1 MSLKNNEKNNEKKNK
16 KTMANNEKIMK
27 KIMNLRYPLF
37 FIICHYSKK
46 NNEK

>member
-1 MSLKNNEKNNEKKNK
+1 MKKIMK
-16 KTMANNEKIMK
+16 QIMKQIMANNEKIMK

>member
-1 MSLKNNEKNNEKKNK
+1 MSLKNNEKNNDKIMTKI
-16 KTMANNEKIMK
+16 MANNEKIMK

>member
-1 MSLKNNEKNNEKKNK
+1 MSLKNNEKILKKIMK
-16 KTMANNEKIMK
+16 QIIANNEKIMK
-27 KIMNLRYPLF
+27 KTMNLRYPLF

>member
-1 MSLKNNEKNNEKKNK
+1 MKKIMK
-16 KTMANNEKIMK
+16 KIMKKVMANNEKIMK
-27 KIMNLRYPLF
+27 KIMNLRYPLL

>member
-1 MSLKNNEKNNEKKNK
+1 MSLKNNEKNNNK
-16 KTMANNEKIMK
+16 IMKQIMANNEKIIK

-37 FIICHYSKK
+37 FIIFHYLKK

>member
-1 MSLKNNEKNNEKKNK
+1 MSLKNNEKNNEKIMK
-16 KTMANNEKIMK
+16 KIMSNNEKIIV

-37 FIICHYSKK
+37 FIIFHDSKK